1 MVINNLKMSFF
12 KKEELN
18 LLGPFYLANILAS
31 LFLVVDPLIVV
42 YFAIK
47 GFGFAELSLALVA
60 LFITPVF
67 FEVPTGVVADVFG
80 RKISVILSLLFV
92 GIVLLIIPF
101 ISNIFSLTILFFFWG
116 IARTLS
122 TGADQ
127 AWIVDNLKNRKQEG
141 LIQEYYVKNRS
152 FNRAAL
158 VLSGLFAAGLIVLF
172 GKNVI
177 TNFLGVNLIGYDFLW
192 FIESGGFFI
201 SAIILMFVSEHYKPK
216 KILPKHI
223 FKHSFQHFKSGFRH
237 SYQNPVIF
245 HLIIAAFFIA
255 VAGGMFGI
263 IYQPFL
269 LELGLP
275 THYLGYLVSIFGAIG
290 IFLPFV
296 AKKIFQF
303 IKKES
308 MYLSFVAVTEVIL
321 IFAVFFVVSPL
332 AGLAFMIVIGNI
344 GDLEK
349 PIQRPYF
356 QRHLKSKTR
365 ATVASFESMFVHFG
379 VAIAMLIAGV
389 LADLVGPKL
398 TFVLS
403 GIFIIPAI
411 ISYLTIHE
419 RK

>member
-1 MVINNLKMSFF
+1 MSFF

-18 LLGPFYLANILAS
+18 LLGPFYLINIIVC
-31 LFLVVDPLIVV
+31 LFLVVEPLIVV

-47 GFGFAELSLALVA
+47 GFSFAELSLALA
-60 LFITPVF
+60 ILFITPVF

-80 RKISVILSLLFV
+80 RKVSVILSLLFV
-92 GIVLLIIPF
+92 SLILLIVPF
-101 ISNIFSLTILFFFWG
+101 ISSIVSLTILFIFWG

-127 AWIVDNLKNRKQEG
+127 AWIVDNLKKSKKEN

-158 VLSGLFAAGLIVLF
+158 MLSGLFAAGLIVLF
-172 GKNVI
+172 GKDVI
-177 TNFLGVNLIGYDFLW
+177 VNFLGINLIGYDFLW
-192 FIESGGFFI
+192 FIESAGFFI
-201 SAIILMFVSEHYKPK
+201 AAIILMFVDEHYKPQ

-223 FKHSFQHFKSGFRH
+223 FKHSYSHFKSGFRH
-237 SYQNPVIF
+237 SYRNPVIF

-275 THYLGYLVSIFGAIG
+275 THYLGYLMSIFGAIG
-290 IFLPFV
+290 IFLPFI
-296 AKKIFQF
+296 ARKIFRF
-303 IKKES
+303 IKKET
-308 MYLSFVAVTEVIL
+308 MYLSFIAVMEAIL

-332 AGLAFMIVIGNI
+332 AGLAFMVVIGNI

-356 QRHLKSKTR
+356 QRHLKSKIR
-365 ATVASFESMFVHFG
+365 ATVASFESMFIHFG
-379 VAIAMLIAGV
+379 VAIAMLIAGG
-389 LADLVGPKL
+389 LADLIGPRITL
-398 TFVLS
+398 VFS
-403 GIFIIPAI
+403 GIFFIPAV
-411 ISYLTIHE
+411 ISYLMIHE
-419 RK
+419 KK